1 MRKKIKRYNLGGI
14 PFGADQAQLFQFLQN
29 QTENAGSGM
38 GGVHNEFDQVRS
50 VVNKIDPLVNF
61 GKQAVETA
69 RGIKNA
75 KAIAESSAGVGDL
88 LGTLGSGTTSAAPKG
103 FADFLSSGAGGAAT
117 AGVGLLGKVIQEV
130 DKKDGNYSNAG
141 AMGGGALQGAALGS
155 ALGPAGTVVGGAVGA
170 GIGLLQKN
178 KFEANARAQ
187 KLTEEYNEIK
197 KDTRRKLEGRQIL
210 NTFPV
215 EGIKDQIYKYGGK
228 TIPPEALNPE
238 LAAMVSSMTPR
249 QDRLTSY
256 TPQQS
261 QALKNQA
268 LANQSNQAVA
278 QGVSNVY
285 NFHKDKPLDAVGM
298 DLAMLGQFPILGN
311 AADLANAALSGGR
324 SAYSYM
330 TGDTAKAS
338 EQAALAGLSATA
350 AIPGFGSIAG
360 ANRLARTANHLAHDA
375 HTLEKGVIAAKG
387 LKAGHH
393 NKKAYGGMA
402 QPDYLAEGGEMIQ
415 HAPGDLPRT
424 NQNGA
429 VTPITQT
436 IARITGDKHSAPSGG
451 VGMTGEKPARIYSD
465 QLHVPED
472 LMNQLSKL

>member
-1 MRKKIKRYNLGGI
+1 
-14 PFGADQAQLFQFLQN
+14 
-29 QTENAGSGM
+29 M
-38 GGVHNEFDQVRS
+38 GGVHNEFDQIRS
-50 VVNKIDPLVNF
+50 VVNKIDPAIKF

-178 KFEANARAQ
+178 KYEANARAQ

-215 EGIKDQIYKYGGK
+215 EGIKDQIYK
-228 TIPPEALNPE
+228 
-238 LAAMVSSMTPR
+238 
-249 QDRLTSY
+249 
-256 TPQQS
+256 
-261 QALKNQA
+261 
-268 LANQSNQAVA
+268 
-278 QGVSNVY
+278 
-285 NFHKDKPLDAVGM
+285 
-298 DLAMLGQFPILGN
+298 
-311 AADLANAALSGGR
+311 
-324 SAYSYM
+324 
-330 TGDTAKAS
+330 
-338 EQAALAGLSATA
+338 
-350 AIPGFGSIAG
+350 
-360 ANRLARTANHLAHDA
+360 
-375 HTLEKGVIAAKG
+375 
-387 LKAGHH
+387 
-393 NKKAYGGMA
+393 YGGMA

-451 VGMTGEKPARIYSD
+451 VGMAGEKPARIYSD